1 MEKLIGKLEA
11 KLQLLELTK
20 GKTEGMVSTG
30 ITEKIRRH
38 KEALQSIVISAE
50 EIKREVKQ
58 ARLEDGEALDK
69 VKEWGKDFELKIGA
83 ADTEITLLEERVKRM
98 VANAENEEGEAKE
111 TLLARQREEQL
122 KFKRQQ
128 QEQKAE
134 FSKEKAA
141 PPSK

>member
-1 MEKLIGKLEA
+1 M
-11 KLQLLELTK
+11 
-20 GKTEGMVSTG
+20 
-30 ITEKIRRH
+30 
-38 KEALQSIVISAE
+38 
-50 EIKREVKQ
+50 
-58 ARLEDGEALDK
+58 
-69 VKEWGKDFELKIGA
+69 KIGA

>member
-69 VKEWGKDFELKIGA
+69 VKEWGKDFELKIDA
-83 ADTEITLLEERVKRM
+83 ADTEITLLEEHVK
-98 VANAENEEGEAKE
+98 
-111 TLLARQREEQL
+111 
-122 KFKRQQ
+122 
-128 QEQKAE
+128 
-134 FSKEKAA
+134 
-141 PPSK
+141 